1 MLSAQNGEGY
11 CGQYST
17 KGIIFM
23 IKENLINDLSVAGEK
38 GRAEGYLF
46 EEQVAEAIN
55 EAPYKV
61 TAVPAEQLVESAV
74 SSRRG
79 TKNKSDIEVSSPKM
93 DTPIGI
99 SIKNP
104 APRGNI
110 QIQVINRKNLLAQ
123 LGTIKKVP
131 KEVEE
136 FCNLFFGGNLEDDC
150 RRLGIDRYGLLDL
163 QWERRRNRA
172 YWGSIPQEYQEAF
185 LDYFN
190 DSEVKKETVKTVIKK
205 GVTTLPGAEIMLWC
219 DSSVAGKGKTEHTV
233 AFDIDKLVESICK
246 HEWRTSYRKPDSF
259 DLDKYVKSVF
269 KQAGHELPDKLPD
282 ELTFDQAG
290 HEWHERLTNHESP
303 KSFDIDEYVKHIF
316 KQAGHE
322 WSPEYKLNGSWK
334 VKGKLERK
342 VKGEVKA
349 WKVKV
354 SYPDEAS
361 ECSGLHLGPI
371 TLQMKGSGK
380 KGTAEYHSMQFNA
393 SLNAILLACPEAVI
407 HKGSVSELAGLIDE
421 GKLKGKKII

>member
-1 MLSAQNGEGY
+1 MVDKNMINEKSLSG
-11 CGQYST
+11 
-17 KGIIFM
+17 K
-23 IKENLINDLSVAGEK
+23 K
-38 GRAEGYLF
+38 GRDEGYLF

-55 EAPYKV
+55 EAPYEV
-61 TAVPAEQLVESAV
+61 TATPAEQLVESAV

-104 APRGNI
+104 ARAGSGI
-110 QIQVINRKNLLAQ
+110 QIQIINRRNLLAQ
-123 LGTIKKVP
+123 LNTIKEVP
-131 KEVEE
+131 KDVEE
-136 FCNLFFGGNLEDDC
+136 YCNLFFGGNLEDDY
-150 RRLGIDRYGLLDL
+150 RRLDIDHYDYGLLDF
-163 QWERRRNRA
+163 QWERRRDRA
-172 YWGSIPQEYQEAF
+172 YWGSIPQEHQEAF

-205 GVTTLPGAEIMLWC
+205 GVTTLPGAEFQLWC
-219 DSSVAGKGKTEHTV
+219 NPSVAGKGKVDYIV

-246 HEWRTSYRKPDSF
+246 HEWLTNHERPKIF
-259 DLDKYVKSVF
+259 DLDDYVKSVF
-269 KQAGHELPDKLPD
+269 KQAGHKLTELPD

-290 HEWHERLTNHESP
+290 HEWHERLTGHESP

-316 KQAGHE
+316 KQADHG
-322 WSPEYKLNGSWK
+322 WSPEYKLNGCWK
-334 VKGKLERK
+334 VKGKLERR
-342 VKGEVKA
+342 VKGEVKV

-371 TLQMKGSGK
+371 TLQMKGSGEK
-380 KGTAEYHSMQFNA
+380 RSAGYHSMQFNA
-393 SLNAILLACPEAVI
+393 SLSAILLACPEAVI